1 MNASPNKVL
10 NSTACLSLQQLKFYH
25 EDRLN
30 SKEKHGVE
38 NHLLDCELCSNALA
52 GFAIVPISSTD
63 ISDINKRIDSIS
75 GASYSGL
82 LSSKL
87 FIALTLVVAIFGTTF
102 FVYKTFF
109 SAATPI
115 LANNQPENKI
125 SSLFTSGEPP
135 KNTIVVNAKDTEMQN
150 ALNSAKAN
158 IAIPDAVTV
167 YPNEAFAADIE
178 MMPTGNILEITI
190 DKKKLNDEILKKK
203 NITVR
208 DTFIYDL
215 KITDYERYYYVN
227 IDALKATNKST
238 EAVFANDDEK
248 LNPGDFKIDDWRI
261 ITTAHVLKKGLKKF
275 NAQDYENAVKLL
287 NILVNYDANDVNALF
302 YGGVCYVNLGQA
314 DKAIEYLDKV
324 LQSENS
330 SFLEEAKWYKALAYA
345 KKNDFV
351 TAKKLL
357 DEIVLENG
365 FYAEQA
371 KEKLKEL

>member
-25 EDRLN
+25 EDKLS

-52 GFAIVPISSTD
+52 GFAIATISSSD

-75 GASYSGL
+75 GTSHSSL

-87 FIALTLVVAIFGTTF
+87 FIALTLVVAICGTTF

-109 SAATPI
+109 TAAIPI
-115 LANNQPENKI
+115 LANNQTENKT

-135 KNTIVVNAKDTEMQN
+135 KNTIVVDAKDTEMQN
-150 ALNSAKAN
+150 VLNSAKGN
-158 IAIPDAVTV
+158 IVIPDAVTV

-215 KITDYERYYYVN
+215 KITDYDRYYYVN
-227 IDALKATNKST
+227 IDALKASNKNT

-248 LNPGDFKIDDWRI
+248 SNPGDFKIDDWRI

-275 NAQDYENAVKLL
+275 NAQDYENAAKLL

-302 YGGVCYVNLGQA
+302 YGGVSYVNLGQA

-324 LQSENS
+324 LQSENG
-330 SFLEEAKWYKALAYA
+330 SFSEEAKWYKALAYA
-345 KKNDFV
+345 KKKDFV

-357 DEIVLENG
+357 NEIVLENG